1 MAAPKVTKT
10 RILIISDTHSTELNP
25 EDDKRPFRKPLPKA
39 DVLLHCGDLT
49 MIGHLE
55 EYKKAIE
62 MMRNIDAELKL
73 VIAGNHDISL
83 DKDYFEREGMR
94 MHRQKW
100 DRNCSEKALE
110 MWKGDYAKSTGITYL
125 EEGTYEFTISNG
137 AKFSVYA
144 SPYQPEFCNWAFPY
158 ERHEDRYNPP
168 NRVAWEARAIAQN
181 PIPDFPNVDIVMT
194 HGPPFGR
201 LDTTVFSGEHVG
213 CSHLL
218 SAMRRAKPRLHCF
231 GHIHEGWGAER
242 VVWSKGSSAQS
253 FVSGSSD
260 VKVANRVPVD
270 EDKMNADRC
279 AYVDVSSDGAEPLRR
294 GEETLMVNASI
305 MNAHYRPVNGPW
317 LVDLDLPA
325 V

>member
-1 MAAPKVTKT
+1 MLYLLSNILSRQAFLHNNQSSRTLLATMAAPKVTKT

-137 AKFSVYA
+137 AKFSV
-144 SPYQPEFCNWAFPY
+144 
-158 ERHEDRYNPP
+158 
-168 NRVAWEARAIAQN
+168 
-181 PIPDFPNVDIVMT
+181 
-194 HGPPFGR
+194 
-201 LDTTVFSGEHVG
+201 
-213 CSHLL
+213 CSHG
-218 SAMRRAKPRLHCF
+218 LHACYT
-231 GHIHEGWGAER
+231 ISTTA
-242 VVWSKGSSAQS
+242 A
-253 FVSGSSD
+253 
-260 VKVANRVPVD
+260 
-270 EDKMNADRC
+270 
-279 AYVDVSSDGAEPLRR
+279 
-294 GEETLMVNASI
+294 
-305 MNAHYRPVNGPW
+305 
-317 LVDLDLPA
+317 
-325 V
+325 